1 VRIGVRHSNEVTSV
15 ADRPKEREKRNARP
29 NDEPQNKISLPSSDT
44 QIRALAILDEILKR
58 TPRTDP
64 NRDLIELLQH
74 QLVVDERQMQE
85 ARSAIA
91 QFDQVYAKLTAPAN
105 RIGTYLGSPQE
116 GLAYVALG
124 DSEFYTNIDP
134 KLDWRS
140 LRVGTR
146 VKINEAYA
154 IIGDLGYHPEGPV
167 LKVTEILADE
177 RLRIGLDA
185 QGVQSRIILRSTDLT
200 KTLLKQGDEVR
211 LEPSMRVAIEHF
223 QKQQAKDFYLEKI
236 PQIPWSKIGGQEDA
250 IRIIRDTIERPLLY
264 PDLYKKFGKKSL
276 KGILLYGPPGCGK
289 TLIGK
294 ATAFNLTRSYADKL
308 GKDVQEYFMYINGPR
323 LLNMWLGETERMVRE
338 IFAAARERAKEG
350 YLVFI
355 FIDEADALLRVRSS
369 GRFLNISNTVV
380 PQFAAEMDGLVALE
394 NVVVLLTSNRPDY
407 IDPAILRPERID
419 RKVKVNRPDRKAS
432 TDILHIYLHKDVPL
446 SPDFV
451 QAQGDHEKARQALVT
466 ESIQHIFE
474 RNKETAFLDVQL
486 QNGRRETLYW
496 SDLLS
501 GALLMSAVERAK
513 DFAIRR
519 AIEKSRP
526 EEGINL
532 DDIHQ
537 AIKDEFKENE
547 IFPKTDHLE
556 DWLKLLDYEPENVV
570 EIKPSR
576 QGEKQRRLD
585 SVV

>member
-1 VRIGVRHSNEVTSV
+1 V
-15 ADRPKEREKRNARP
+15 ADKAKERDRRTAR
-29 NDEPQNKISLPSSDT
+29 NDEQRAIPGRIEIPSSDT
-44 QIRALAILDEILKR
+44 QIRALALLDEILKR
-58 TPRTDP
+58 TPHTDP
-64 NRDLIELLQH
+64 RRDLLDLLQH
-74 QLVVDERQMQE
+74 QLIVDERQMQE
-85 ARSAIA
+85 ARAAIA

-116 GLAYVALG
+116 GIAYVALG

-154 IIGDLGYHPEGPV
+154 IIGDLGYHPEGAVVKIAETLP
-167 LKVTEILADE
+167 DE
-177 RLRIGLDA
+177 RLRVTLDA
-185 QGVQSRIILRSTDLT
+185 QGIQGRIILRSTDLA
-200 KTLLKQGDEVR
+200 KSLLKPGDEVR

-223 QKQQAKDFYLEKI
+223 QKQQVKDFYLEKI
-236 PQIPWSKIGGQEDA
+236 PQIPWSKIGGQEEA

-264 PDLYKKFGKKSL
+264 PELYKKFGKRSL

-294 ATAFNLTRSYADKL
+294 ATAYNLTRSYAGKL
-308 GKDVQEYFMYINGPR
+308 GKDVSEYFMYINGPR

-338 IFAAARERAKEG
+338 VFAAARERAKEG

-355 FIDEADALLRVRSS
+355 FIDEADALLRVRSA
-369 GRFLNISNTVV
+369 GRFLNIANTVV
-380 PQFAAEMDGLVALE
+380 PQFAAEMDGLVSLE
-394 NVVVLLTSNRPDY
+394 NVVVMLTSNRPDY

-419 RKVKVNRPDRKAS
+419 RKVKVKRPDRAAS
-432 TDILHIYLHKDVPL
+432 TAILHIYLDSKVPL
-446 SPDFV
+446 NPDWV
-451 QAQGDHEKARQALVT
+451 AEHGDAEKARQALVDKSV
-466 ESIQHIFE
+466 EFLYE
-474 RNKETAFLDVQL
+474 RHRQTAFLDVQL

-513 DFAIRR
+513 DSAIRR
-519 AIEKSRP
+519 AIDQQRED
-526 EEGINL
+526 EGVHWE
-532 DDIHQ
+532 DMRG
-537 AIKDEFKENE
+537 AIRDEFKENE

-570 EIKPSR
+570 EIKPAR
-576 QGEKQRRLD
+576 EGDHRRRLD